1 MGPIFEHNN
10 KCQKAKVVGN
20 YLLPRLTAMKNVHQY
35 SIEILYRNLGKWQN
49 MAQIDKKNPTNS
61 GIMQSQR
68 KTGGR
73 PAARLPTTTTAKI
86 ISLR

>member
-1 MGPIFEHNN
+1 MRKSKSCGKLFTSQINSYEKRTP
-10 KCQKAKVVGN
+10 
-20 YLLPRLTAMKNVHQY
+20 
-35 SIEILYRNLGKWQN
+35 IEISENGKTWPKF
-49 MAQIDKKNPTNS
+49 KKKTNS

-73 PAARLPTTTTAKI
+73 PAARPPTTTTAKI

>member
-1 MGPIFEHNN
+1 MLKSKSCGKLFTSQINSYEKRTP
-10 KCQKAKVVGN
+10 
-20 YLLPRLTAMKNVHQY
+20 
-35 SIEILYRNLGKWQN
+35 IEILYRNLGKWQN
-49 MAQIDKKNPTNS
+49 MAQIDKKTPTNS

-73 PAARLPTTTTAKI
+73 PAARPPTTTTAKI

>member
-1 MGPIFEHNN
+1 MP
-10 KCQKAKVVGN
+10 KRKSCGN
-20 YLLPRLTAMKNVHQY
+20 LFTSQINSYEKRTPVEIRENGKTWPKLT
-35 SIEILYRNLGKWQN
+35 
-49 MAQIDKKNPTNS
+49 KKPTNS

-73 PAARLPTTTTAKI
+73 PAATPPTATTAKI